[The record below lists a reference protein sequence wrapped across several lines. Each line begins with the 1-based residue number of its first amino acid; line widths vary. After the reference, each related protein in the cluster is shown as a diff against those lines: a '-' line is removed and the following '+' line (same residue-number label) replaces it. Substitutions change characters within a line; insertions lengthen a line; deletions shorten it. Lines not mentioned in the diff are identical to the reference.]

1 MPVRCW
7 TENETVILTAPPGR
21 SRGPRLPPRP
31 TCPLSGQHRQP
42 VGNVT
47 ARAHTPTCT
56 NVAVVAPLGRLL
68 IFAASGAA
76 IAASGYAGLVTGALS
91 VDLGLGRRLRSLGP
105 QVIDIAAPRKVVFD
119 AISQPYLGRPTGA
132 LAGKIQVLE
141 KGSDMVLAAHFTP
154 VRGRLKAQTVETV
167 RFTPPLRI
175 DCRLVRG
182 PVPHVVEE
190 FTLSEQGGEP
200 AWSTAA
206 SWVPMAGGLGQRWGA
221 AVARRWEHAVG
232 ASLSSIRAEAE
243 RRTAVGRSS

>member
-1 MPVRCW
+1 M
-7 TENETVILTAPPGR
+7 
-21 SRGPRLPPRP
+21 
-31 TCPLSGQHRQP
+31 
-42 VGNVT
+42 
-47 ARAHTPTCT
+47 
-56 NVAVVAPLGRLL
+56 APLGRLL

-119 AISQPYLGRPTGA
+119 VISQPYLGRPTRA

-175 DCRLVRG
+175 DFRLVRG

-190 FTLSEQGGEP
+190 FTLSEQGGGTRLEYRGELGTDG
-200 AWSTAA
+200 W
-206 SWVPMAGGLGQRWGA
+206 GLGQRWGA

-243 RRTAVGRSS
+243 RRTAAGRSS